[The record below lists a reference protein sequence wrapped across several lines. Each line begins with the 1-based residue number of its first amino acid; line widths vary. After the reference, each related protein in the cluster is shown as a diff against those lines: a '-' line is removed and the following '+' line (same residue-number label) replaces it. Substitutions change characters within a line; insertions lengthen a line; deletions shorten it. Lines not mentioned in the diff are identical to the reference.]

1 VDLQYESIGMLCS
14 EIYVDVTTS
23 AIDIFIKWMK
33 KNRTNNN
40 FYETEEKKM
49 YADATSLDKE

>member
-1 VDLQYESIGMLCS
+1 MDLQYESIGMLCS